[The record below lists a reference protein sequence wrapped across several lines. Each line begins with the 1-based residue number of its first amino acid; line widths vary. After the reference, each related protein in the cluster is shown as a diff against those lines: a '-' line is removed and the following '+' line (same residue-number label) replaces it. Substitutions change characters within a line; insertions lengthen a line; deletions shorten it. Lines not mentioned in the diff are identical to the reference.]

1 MKHPY
6 NNMLSIHA
14 QDILMRAAATENS
27 EAIDR
32 AIREVQV
39 SAPQKFHDNKT
50 AALRKFHHEPRML
63 IPNAGFSVAYAG
75 VGSRK

>member
-6 NNMLSIHA
+6 NTMLSIHA
-14 QDILMRAAATENS
+14 QDILMRAAATEDS
-27 EAIDR
+27 AEITK

-39 SAPQKFHDNKT
+39 NAPQKFHDET
-50 AALRKFHHEPRML
+50 TVALRTFHHEPRML
-63 IPNAGFSVAYAG
+63 VPNAGFSVAYAG